1 MTREEQLQRLQS
13 WIADCYRGFLGRPPA
28 LILMTALTFGLLS
41 GLFAVSNTSIGWH
54 TASGRW
60 MLEHRQVIRGDPFTY
75 TATGTEWVD
84 HEWLFQV
91 IVAALDAVGGAPA
104 LIGFRCLLGAGLAV
118 LLLAAGLR
126 SRLAPP
132 VALLLA
138 SLCIYGAQIRFFLRP
153 ELCTLVMVLLAVTT
167 YLGRQRQE
175 SGWWLVRLGLI
186 VVLAVNLHGAALI
199 IPVLLGA
206 LWTAE
211 AGCYLLGRCD
221 LATLRSGAAAV
232 AVVLVAPILNP
243 FGWQLYTIPIKITH
257 LVGLPHIPN
266 PEWISPG
273 PQDLPTLYVAL
284 AVALL
289 VTLLKGRDPVRW
301 MLLLATAAMALRYVR
316 NVGLFYVLLPLVL
329 APALARWQSL
339 SADGRLGNRGDRRQV
354 AQALAC
360 ALAALLATGF
370 FIAPLHQLGLSYSPQ
385 RYPIVACDFAE
396 QTELLDVPLYN
407 DVNFG
412 GYLIG
417 RYFPPRQVFLD
428 DRNEIHEPLLREI
441 YSIFQR
447 SDLAAWKQLLHRYG
461 IETAFVR
468 YHQPIRVITPDGVDH
483 GWRGFSVLWFPS
495 TQWALVYWDDVAMVF
510 VKRDTAAA
518 ELLEQHEY
526 RLIRPDDL
534 DSLVQRLAQ
543 GRLDRRQ
550 LAIEIYRKLEQDP
563 DSWRVQLLADALLA
577 LK

>member
-1 MTREEQLQRLQS
+1 MEELLQRLQS
-13 WIADCYRGFLGRPPA
+13 WFAARYRGFLGRPPA
-28 LILMTALTFGLLS
+28 LILLTALLFGLLS
-41 GLFAVSNTSIGWH
+41 GLFAVYNTSIGWH

-75 TATGTEWVD
+75 TATGTEWID

-91 IVAALDAVGGAPA
+91 IVAELDAIGGAPL
-104 LIGFRCLLGAGLAV
+104 LIGFRCLVAAGLTV

-138 SLCIYGAQIRFFLRP
+138 ALCIYGAQIRFFLRP
-153 ELCTLVMVLLAVTT
+153 ELCTIVMVVLAVTT
-167 YLGRQRQE
+167 YLERQRHE

-186 VVLAVNLHGAALI
+186 IVLAVNLHGAALV

-211 AGCYLLGRCD
+211 AGSCLLGRCD
-221 LATLRSGAAAV
+221 LAALRSGAAAV
-232 AVVLVAPILNP
+232 AVALVAPILNP
-243 FGWQLYTIPIKITH
+243 FGWKLYTVPLKITH

-273 PQDLPTLYVAL
+273 PLDLPALYVAL
-284 AVALL
+284 AFALL
-289 VTLLKGRDPVRW
+289 ALLLKGRDPVRW

-316 NVGLFYVLLPLVL
+316 NVGLFYALLPLVL
-329 APALARWQSL
+329 APVLTRWQSL
-339 SADGRLGNRGDRRQV
+339 SAEGQYGEQGDRRQ
-354 AQALAC
+354 AGQAIAC
-360 ALAALLATGF
+360 ALVALLATGF
-370 FIAPLHQLGLSYSPQ
+370 FVAPHHQLGLSYSP
-385 RYPIVACDFAE
+385 RHYPINACDFAE
-396 QTELLDVPLYN
+396 QYGLLDAPLYN
-407 DVNFG
+407 DVRFG

-417 RYFPPRQVFLD
+417 RYSPSRQVFLD

-447 SDLAAWKQLLHRYG
+447 SDQAAWKQLLHRYG
-461 IETAFVR
+461 IETAMVR

-495 TQWALVYWDDVAMVF
+495 TQWALVYWDDVAMLF
-510 VKRDTAAA
+510 VKRDTVAA

-534 DSLVQRLAQ
+534 DSMLRRLVQ

-550 LAIEIYRKLEQDP
+550 LAIEIGRKLEQDP

-577 LK
+577 MK

>member
-1 MTREEQLQRLQS
+1 M
-13 WIADCYRGFLGRPPA
+13 AC
-28 LILMTALTFGLLS
+28 TFGLLS
-41 GLFAVSNTSIGWH
+41 GLFAVYNTSIGWH

-60 MLEHRQVIRGDPFTY
+60 MLEHRQVIRGDPFSF

-91 IVAALDAVGGAPA
+91 LIAALDALGGAPA
-104 LIGFRCLLGAGLAV
+104 LIVFRCLLGAGLAV
-118 LLLAAGLR
+118 MLLATGLR

-138 SLCIYGAQIRFFLRP
+138 VLCIYGAQIRFFIRP

-167 YLGRQRQE
+167 YLERHRQE
-175 SGWWLVRLGLI
+175 SGWWLLRLGLI
-186 VVLAVNLHGAALI
+186 VVFGINLHGAALV

-211 AGCYLLGRCD
+211 VGSYLLGRCE
-221 LATLRSGAAAV
+221 LSTLRSGAAGVAV
-232 AVVLVAPILNP
+232 ALVTPMINP
-243 FGWQLYTIPIKITH
+243 FGWKLYAVPIKITH
-257 LVGLPHIPN
+257 LVGQPHIPN

-273 PQDLPTLYVAL
+273 PLDLPSLYLAL
-284 AVALL
+284 VLSLL
-289 VTLLKGRDPVRW
+289 VLVLKGRDPVRW
-301 MLLLATAAMALRYVR
+301 MLLLATAALALRYVR

-339 SADGRLGNRGDRRQV
+339 SAEGPLGDRGNRRQA
-354 AQALAC
+354 AQAVAC
-360 ALAALLATGF
+360 LVAALLAVGF
-370 FIAPLHQLGLSYSPQ
+370 FVAPHHQLGLSFSQ
-385 RYPIVACDFAE
+385 QSYPIRACDFAE
-396 QTELLDVPLYN
+396 QAGLLDVPLYN

-417 RYFPPRQVFLD
+417 RYFPSRQVFLD

-447 SDLAAWKQLLHRYG
+447 SDLAAWKQMLFRYG
-461 IETAFVR
+461 IETALVR

-483 GWRGFSVLWFPS
+483 GWRGFSVLWFPPS
-495 TQWALVYWDDVAMVF
+495 QWALVYWDDVAMVL
-510 VKRDTAAA
+510 VNRETAPA
-518 ELLEQHEY
+518 ELLERYEY

-534 DSLVQRLAQ
+534 DSLLRRLEQ
-543 GRLDRRQ
+543 GRLDRRR
-550 LAIEIYRKLEQDP
+550 LALETYRKLQHDP
-563 DSWRVQLLADALLA
+563 DSWRVQLLADALLTRR
-577 LK
+577 